1 MKTVD
6 KIIVRIYTIK
16 IKGNP
21 MLTRH
26 EMVILKRAQK
36 KLMDFADIATKQ
48 KNFQQ
53 AKMLEDESAVLY
65 KVIAIFENK

>member
-1 MKTVD
+1 
-6 KIIVRIYTIK
+6 
-16 IKGNP
+16 